1 MARCSFA
8 RSSGR
13 SLSTSMSSSSST
25 GSFSYRRSNA
35 SAATLACSGVSLMG
49 SGRSSSSSGLG
60 SLPAALTDKGWR
72 AAREARRPAR
82 WENRAR
88 LAGTRSAATVAT
100 LIVCT
105 VRRGRAGWKWGRGK
119 VFVRLTV
126 DLRCRCGDQ
135 MPLASECFWRSFAE
149 STQSLRRV
157 YIDATTRILPLL
169 YSPSSHPQLHP
180 PRLSPP
186 PWSSFAWARRG
197 PSLCPNPEAR
207 AARE

>member
-100 LIVCT
+100 LIVCA

-135 MPLASECFWRSFAE
+135 IPKGDAGAFGGRVYAE
-149 STQSLRRV
+149 STTSMLP
-157 YIDATTRILPLL
+157 TRILPLL
-169 YSPSSHPQLHP
+169 YSPSSRPQLHP
-180 PRLSPP
+180 PHLYPP
-186 PWSSFAWARRG
+186 PWSSFAWAPRG
-197 PSLCPNPEAR
+197 PSPCPNPEAR

>member
-100 LIVCT
+100 LIVCA

-135 MPLASECFWRSFAE
+135 MPFGDGGALAVILFVVYAE
-149 STQSLRRV
+149 STSMLPS
-157 YIDATTRILPLL
+157 YSTTSFAFFSPPAP
-169 YSPSSHPQLHP
+169 PSSSISSSLVLF
-180 PRLSPP
+180 RMGTARSIALSQSR
-186 PWSSFAWARRG
+186 SSSCA
-197 PSLCPNPEAR
+197 
-207 AARE
+207 

>member
-13 SLSTSMSSSSST
+13 SLSTSISSSSST
-25 GSFSYRRSNA
+25 GSFSYRSSNA

-72 AAREARRPAR
+72 APREARRPAR

-100 LIVCT
+100 LIVCA

-135 MPLASECFWRSFAE
+135 MPFGDGGAFGGHSVRSL
-149 STQSLRRV
+149 SRV
-157 YIDATTRILPLL
+157 YIDANYPDSTP
-169 YSPSSHPQLHP
+169 SVFAFFSPPAPPSSSISSSLVLF
-180 PRLSPP
+180 RMGTARSIALSQSR
-186 PWSSFAWARRG
+186 SSSCA
-197 PSLCPNPEAR
+197 
-207 AARE
+207 

>member
-72 AAREARRPAR
+72 APHEARRPAR

-135 MPLASECFWRSFAE
+135 MPFGDGGALAVILFVVYAE
-149 STQSLRRV
+149 STSMLPS
-157 YIDATTRILPLL
+157 YSTTSFAFFSPPVP
-169 YSPSSHPQLHP
+169 PSSSISSSLVLF
-180 PRLSPP
+180 RMGTARSIALSQSR
-186 PWSSFAWARRG
+186 SSSCA
-197 PSLCPNPEAR
+197 
-207 AARE
+207 